1 LGTIDYQVIA
11 SYRLDQVFELRLDE
25 LKNPFA
31 PLEARNDL
39 RYVATNSDLTMDEIC
54 ARHSVD
60 LPSSFVRVA
69 PQHAELIVKE
79 LTTAVR
85 VCLVSERSSPDE
97 LLPCGPPA
105 KAVQNWA
112 RQLKSEDRARFITED
127 RVQTLLELPPGTP
140 DNPQSQRASRTGAAQ
155 YDAVEFLKW
164 MRFTRHLHA
173 QENVAEAADDALDA
187 VLVHEVK
194 QQVEAGRTRVP
205 RKTALKEGRLHLDAT
220 DMLLERRYFK
230 DMLTNRPDDLI
241 CVLFFSDGSPVSGT
255 ELQGMIM
262 DLVMRCGGI
271 TTRILP
277 GVAMAH
283 GQFGVMSKAFALL
296 WALYLIVGP
305 WEYGLTLLLQKKTR
319 GLTTDMG
326 TELGLCDVPCL
337 IKGFLLYL
345 LGASMATIEK
355 TVDFQ
360 SRLFCR
366 AIRLAGWSHMFGGIM
381 SKAAAPPSR
390 PDPCTAKLPPNRVYI
405 VFFSILA
412 ILTRLHLLTVLLV

>member
-1 LGTIDYQVIA
+1 MACVFLVVDNQCSLPASLTHKFAMSQEADPHYCGEYGIVSIMIISWAMRRAGAAAPVDDFEALMRAAKRKRRYIKGNALGTIDYQVIA
-11 SYRLDQVFELRLDE
+11 SYRFDQVFELRLDE

-39 RYVATNSDLTMDEIC
+39 RHAATSSDLTMDEIV
-54 ARHSVD
+54 ARRSVD

-85 VCLVSERSSPDE
+85 VCLVSDRTRPDE

-105 KAVQNWA
+105 KAVQKWA

-127 RVQTLLELPPGTP
+127 RVLTLLELPPGTP

-155 YDAVEFLKW
+155 YDAVEFLRW
-164 MRFTRHLHA
+164 MRFARHLHA

-205 RKTALKEGRLHLDAT
+205 RKTALMEGRMHLDAT

-230 DMLTNRPDDLI
+230 DLLTNRPDDLI

-255 ELQGMIM
+255 ELQAMIM
-262 DLVMRCGGI
+262 DLVMRGGDI
-271 TTRILP
+271 ITRILP
-277 GVAMAH
+277 GVALAH

-296 WALYLIVGP
+296 WA
-305 WEYGLTLLLQKKTR
+305 
-319 GLTTDMG
+319 
-326 TELGLCDVPCL
+326 
-337 IKGFLLYL
+337 
-345 LGASMATIEK
+345 
-355 TVDFQ
+355 
-360 SRLFCR
+360 
-366 AIRLAGWSHMFGGIM
+366 
-381 SKAAAPPSR
+381 
-390 PDPCTAKLPPNRVYI
+390 YI
-405 VFFSILA
+405 
-412 ILTRLHLLTVLLV
+412 